1 MNEPQLLCIFECTY
15 VLNKN
20 DLRYYVGEDCVSKLL
35 KKLNY
40 LAEQCIEE
48 MQQSQDADECWR
60 PSIVSACHKLK
71 RHLED

>member
-1 MNEPQLLCIFECTY
+1 M
-15 VLNKN
+15 LNTN

-48 MQQSQDADECWR
+48 MQQSQDADEC
-60 PSIVSACHKLK
+60 
-71 RHLED
+71 